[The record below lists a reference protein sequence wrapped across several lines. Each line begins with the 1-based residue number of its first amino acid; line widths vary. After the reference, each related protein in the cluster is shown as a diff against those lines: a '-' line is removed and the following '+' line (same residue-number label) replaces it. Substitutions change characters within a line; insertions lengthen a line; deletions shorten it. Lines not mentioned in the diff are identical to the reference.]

1 MNVLI
6 LAAGDTVHDQADPYP
21 VWLSEID
28 GQLMIERQ
36 INSLAKLD
44 PSRFVVCIREA
55 DNVAHHVSDILTMIS
70 SKAEVVAIRRPTAG
84 AACTALLA
92 IGKIEADEELVIVN
106 ATDQLNV
113 DFEAIVGH
121 FRASGADGGVI
132 TFDSLHPRYSYV
144 RLDADEQVVEV
155 AEKRPISREAN
166 TGFYWLRNAGEFFAG
181 LQEMIIKDAHV
192 NGRFYVAPALNELIL
207 RQKVIKIFRVPKDS
221 YIPVKSSKHLIHY
234 EHLAEEGHAG

>member
-6 LAAGDTVHDQADPYP
+6 LAAGETVHDESDPYP

-36 INSLAKLD
+36 INSLAKLN

-55 DNVAHHVSDILTMIS
+55 DNAAHHVADILTMIS
-70 SKAEVVAIRRPTAG
+70 SKAEVVSIRRPTAG

-92 IGKIEADEELVIVN
+92 IGRIEADEELVIVN
-106 ATDQLNV
+106 ATDQLHI
-113 DFEAIVGH
+113 DFEGIVRH
-121 FRASGADGGVI
+121 FRESGADGGVV

-144 RLDADEQVVEV
+144 RLDDNEQVIEV

-166 TGFYWLRNAGEFFAG
+166 TGFYWLRNAGGFFAG

-192 NGRFYVAPALNELIL
+192 NGRFFVAPALNELIL
-207 RQKVIKIFRVPKDS
+207 RQKVIKIVRVPKDA
-221 YIPVKSSKHLIHY
+221 YIPVKSPKHLMQY
-234 EHLAEEGHAG
+234 EHLAEEGHA